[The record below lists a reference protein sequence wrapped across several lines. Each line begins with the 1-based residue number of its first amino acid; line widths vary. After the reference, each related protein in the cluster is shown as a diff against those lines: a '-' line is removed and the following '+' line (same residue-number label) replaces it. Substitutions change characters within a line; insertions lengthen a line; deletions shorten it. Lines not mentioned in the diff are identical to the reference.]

1 MFTQVVYAEVWL
13 ADTWFCISET
23 LKIMIWLRFRLY
35 LCFADYLS
43 CKEADL
49 FLHLGG
55 FYNSF
60 LEKVMKGFMIVMW
73 KRVSL
78 YSLCLIGLSM
88 PQESQAPCAQPVCRC
103 PVMGL
108 HWTVF
113 CVRGQFE
120 YCSGTC
126 CNSILELNLL
136 LQTRRRYP
144 LSGLLCHWVCYLL
157 PLTAIALEGFMLKCS
172 LSNRLY

>member
-13 ADTWFCISET
+13 ANTWFCISET
-23 LKIMIWLRFRLY
+23 LKIMIWLRSRLY

-73 KRVSL
+73 RRVSL
-78 YSLCLIGLSM
+78 YSLCLVGLSM

-103 PVMGL
+103 PVMRTPL
-108 HWTVF
+108 NSVL
-113 CVRGQFE
+113 CQRAVR
-120 YCSGTC
+120 
-126 CNSILELNLL
+126 ILFRDMLQQHIGVESLL
-136 LQTRRRYP
+136 TNQKEVPPLRSP
-144 LSGLLCHWVCYLL
+144 LSLNMLSAAIDCYC
-157 PLTAIALEGFMLKCS
+157 PWGTHAKVFTE
-172 LSNRLY
+172 